1 MKIDFNRITKEWLVE
16 GRTGEA
22 SRSPNKIAIQTI
34 MEILNALRPSSKRDA
49 NRIEMMREQLVKIR
63 RATKRLEE
71 NVASL
76 EEQVNLLEEKNKT
89 LEETK
94 SKRKGK

>member
-1 MKIDFNRITKEWLVE
+1 MNINFNKIARRWLGE
-16 GRTGEA
+16 GSRGEA
-22 SRSPNKIAIQTI
+22 SKSPNRIAIQSI
-34 MEILNALRPSSKRDA
+34 MELLNTLRPSSKRDA

-71 NVASL
+71 SVTNL
-76 EEQVNLLEEKNKT
+76 EEQVNILEERNKT

-94 SKRKGK
+94 SKKKGK

>member
-1 MKIDFNRITKEWLVE
+1 MKINFNKIARRWLNE
-16 GRTGEA
+16 GTRGEA
-22 SRSPNKIAIQTI
+22 SKSPNRIAIQSI
-34 MEILNALRPSSKRDA
+34 MELLNTLRPSSKRDA

-71 NVASL
+71 SVASL
-76 EEQVNLLEEKNKT
+76 EEQVNILEEKNKT

-94 SKRKGK
+94 SKKKGK

>member
-1 MKIDFNRITKEWLVE
+1 MKINF
-16 GRTGEA
+16 
-22 SRSPNKIAIQTI
+22 NKIARRW
-34 MEILNALRPSSKRDA
+34 LADA

-71 NVASL
+71 SVTNL
-76 EEQVNLLEEKNKT
+76 EEQVKVLEERNKT

-94 SKRKGK
+94 TKKGK

>member
-1 MKIDFNRITKEWLVE
+1 MKINFNKIARRWLAE
-16 GRTGEA
+16 GARGEA
-22 SRSPNKIAIQTI
+22 SKSANRIAIQTI
-34 MEILNALRPSSKRDA
+34 MELLNTLRPSSKRDA

-71 NVASL
+71 SVTNL
-76 EEQVNLLEEKNKT
+76 EEQVKVLEERNKT

-94 SKRKGK
+94 TKKGK

>member
-1 MKIDFNRITKEWLVE
+1 MNLNF
-16 GRTGEA
+16 
-22 SRSPNKIAIQTI
+22 NKIARRWLGEGRSEASKSPNRIAIQSI
-34 MEILNALRPSSKRDA
+34 MELLNTLRPSSKRDA

-71 NVASL
+71 SVANL
-76 EEQVNLLEEKNKT
+76 EEQVNVLAERNKT

-94 SKRKGK
+94 SKKKGK